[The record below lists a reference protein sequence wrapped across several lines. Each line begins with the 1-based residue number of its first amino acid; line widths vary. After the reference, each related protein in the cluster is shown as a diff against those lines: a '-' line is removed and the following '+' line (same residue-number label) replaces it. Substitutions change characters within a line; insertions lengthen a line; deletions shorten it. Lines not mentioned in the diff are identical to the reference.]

1 MSYYIFSFELHSYIE
16 AYCLTADVGALRRRV
31 VSFIYI
37 FVMFHTYYII

>member
-1 MSYYIFSFELHSYIE
+1 MSYYVFSFELHSYIE
-16 AYCLTADVGALRRRV
+16 AYSLTADVGALRRRV